1 MSVTAQSDSSNDHD
15 KSERIIRHHYH
26 FNCVEDRTF
35 PMTLSEYR
43 TAVVEEKET
52 WRGALDWKGACIMVY
67 NDVTNDENEAYKW

>member
-1 MSVTAQSDSSNDHD
+1 
-15 KSERIIRHHYH
+15 
-26 FNCVEDRTF
+26 
-35 PMTLSEYR
+35 MTLSEYR